1 MKGSGNLPVEDV
13 SGVLVARLTSESVF
27 DPVSIEQL
35 SRVLLVLIADHK
47 PRQIVIA
54 FDDVTLC
61 STGVINTLLVVK
73 KRLLCEGGEMK
84 LCGVSDNIRHTFRI
98 LNLDG
103 TVFRIYDTVEDA
115 LAAFAASDDGI

>member
-13 SGVLVARLTSESVF
+13 AGVLVVRLTGESVF
-27 DPVSIEQL
+27 DPVSIEKL
-35 SRVLLVLIADHK
+35 SQDLLVLIAERK
-47 PRQIVIA
+47 PHQIVIA
-54 FDDVTLC
+54 FDDVSRC

-103 TVFRIYDTVEDA
+103 TVFRIHETVDDA
-115 LAAFAASDDGI
+115 LAAFAATEERT